1 MRSHAIANSLH
12 VVAVNRVGKEDE
24 LIFWGQSF
32 VCDAFGKIKKEV
44 RKIVMQQ

>member
-24 LIFWGQSF
+24 LIFGDNLLF
-32 VCDAFGKIKKEV
+32 VTLLEK
-44 RKIVMQQ
+44 